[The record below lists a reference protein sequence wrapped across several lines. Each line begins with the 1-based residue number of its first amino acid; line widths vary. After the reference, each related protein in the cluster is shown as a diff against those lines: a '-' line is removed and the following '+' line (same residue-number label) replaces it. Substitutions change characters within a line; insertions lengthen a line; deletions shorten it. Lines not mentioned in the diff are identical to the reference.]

1 MVAILIIGHASQ
13 TWRRVRSHYPLM
25 KRGALMRRF
34 VWLGLS
40 VGVGALLASA
50 LPDIRRYLRITRM

>member
-1 MVAILIIGHASQ
+1 
-13 TWRRVRSHYPLM
+13 
-25 KRGALMRRF
+25 MRRF